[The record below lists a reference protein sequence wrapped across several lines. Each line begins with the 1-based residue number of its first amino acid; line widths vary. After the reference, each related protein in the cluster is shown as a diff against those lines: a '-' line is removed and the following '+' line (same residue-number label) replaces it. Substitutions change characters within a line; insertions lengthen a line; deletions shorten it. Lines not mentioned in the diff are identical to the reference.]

1 MIIFCRIIGIV
12 RQVLSRLSPLPRAG
26 SLSRGPGRRD
36 VCVTTQLN
44 FGEIPLHHNLPRS
57 AGLDP
62 TTAYLNLG
70 EIPLL
75 SRPASPVISAATDV
89 DDHPLR
95 NNPGSGGG
103 VNSEIYQ
110 DQQQHVEPQRQRL
123 LAQDVVDCVLPPAFS
138 SKV

>member
-1 MIIFCRIIGIV
+1 MFVSSYKRGIKNSSPLRCMIIFCRIICIV

-44 FGEIPLHHNLPRS
+44 FGEIPL
-57 AGLDP
+57 
-62 TTAYLNLG
+62 
-70 EIPLL
+70 L
-75 SRPASPVISAATDV
+75 SRRASPVISAATDV

-110 DQQQHVEPQRQRL
+110 DHQQHVEPQRQRL